1 MSSKDYKKPVLEKLL
16 KKYHNR
22 LARNI
27 NTGRRVILKPQ
38 EVYKN
43 YTDNN
48 ADIRETQSLEDAV
61 STLKELGLVAVDYL
75 KFSADVEKIYL
86 CEENMDVVY
95 GYLKEHYGVAPQSIL
110 SEKVKLLMQQYQSSG
125 AVVQYYMEHIGM
137 QIEDPRRQIDL
148 SRIEANLQMLDF
160 LEKNEEDLYVRELSM
175 LVYGDSKWFE
185 QNNYE
190 EICAII
196 RGARSMPKEEAEEND
211 EALAF
216 YHVIP
221 AEQEVM
227 IKGDW
232 KIVWDHYVLETGK
245 LKGGVAISSGDIKDI
260 REITVHAANLMT
272 IENKTS
278 YQRSNDAATA
288 MMYLGGFAS
297 RPQIDFLRRV
307 IADNPTIHYYHF
319 GDIDVGGFLIHRH
332 LCRATGR
339 NFKLYCMGARELADD
354 RFGKCLK
361 GLTDHDLNRLQG
373 LEQEE
378 PYKDVVAYM
387 REKRVKL
394 EQEIVSYYFEVQ
406 R

>member
-1 MSSKDYKKPVLEKLL
+1 MSRKDYKKPVLEKLL

-27 NTGRRVILKPQ
+27 SGGRRVILKPQ

-43 YTDNN
+43 YADNN
-48 ADIRETQSLEDAV
+48 ADIREKQSLDEAV
-61 STLKELGLVAVDYL
+61 NALKDLGLVTVDYL

-86 CEENMDVVY
+86 CEENMDLVY
-95 GYLKEHYGVAPQSIL
+95 GYLRDSYGVIPQSAL

-125 AVVQYYMEHIGM
+125 VLVQYYVANIRV

-185 QNNYE
+185 RNNYE
-190 EICAII
+190 EICTII
-196 RGARSMPKEEAEEND
+196 RDARSMPKEETEQND
-211 EALAF
+211 EALIY
-216 YHVIP
+216 YHIIP

-232 KIVWDHYVLETGK
+232 KIVWDNYVLETAK

-260 REITVHAANLMT
+260 REITVHAANIMT

-278 YQRSNDAATA
+278 YQRINDSNTA

-307 IADNPTIHYYHF
+307 IADNSTVHYYHF

-332 LCRATGR
+332 LCRATQR
-339 NFKLYCMGARELADD
+339 NFKLYYMGVEQLADD
-354 RFGKCLK
+354 RFRKCLK
-361 GLTDHDLNRLQG
+361 RLTDHDLNRLEG
-373 LEQEE
+373 LAEEE
-378 PYKDVVAYM
+378 PYKDVAAYM
-387 REKRVKL
+387 KEQRVKL
-394 EQEIVSYYFEVQ
+394 EQEIVSYYLV